1 MSVTQEFVTVSM
13 DKFKF
18 YSIVE
23 YFQLNNPI
31 DYVVKKVTI
40 KDNLFDGD
48 IVYKELKRNADSA
61 YKKLEEYQFNKRNN
75 IKSR

>member
-18 YSIVE
+18 DSIVE

-75 IKSR
+75 IKS